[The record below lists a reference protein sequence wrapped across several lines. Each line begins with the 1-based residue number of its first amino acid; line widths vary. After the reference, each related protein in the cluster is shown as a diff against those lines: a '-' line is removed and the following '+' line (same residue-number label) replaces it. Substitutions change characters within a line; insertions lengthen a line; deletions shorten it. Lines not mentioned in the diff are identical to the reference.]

1 MRQTS
6 RLETLQLAE
15 GQQRRRVVMQPSI
28 RAIIQKCNQIQR
40 IKIRENETAA
50 VREPHISLPFL
61 SSILTPMAK
70 RGLNDL

>member
-15 GQQRRRVVMQPSI
+15 GQQRRRVVMQLSI

-40 IKIRENETAA
+40 IKIRENET
-50 VREPHISLPFL
+50 VP
-61 SSILTPMAK
+61 
-70 RGLNDL
+70 